1 MTELEG
7 IFSSAHML
15 IIIWLIVFEVTLAI
29 LGHLVKGTFNFHE
42 LANFLRDCVL
52 PYIVGFAVIEYVGL
66 VIPTFGF
73 LITVTFI
80 FIVVTLLAGIW
91 NTLGKFGVSV
101 PKIIRR

>member
-1 MTELEG
+1 
-7 IFSSAHML
+7 
-15 IIIWLIVFEVTLAI
+15 
-29 LGHLVKGTFNFHE
+29 
-42 LANFLRDCVL
+42 
-52 PYIVGFAVIEYVGL
+52 VIEYVGL
-66 VIPTFGF
+66 IIPTFGF